1 MSNPSK
7 GVCGYLEQRTKEEY
21 ALLKE
26 WDRQDIP
33 CQPSKFYQLVLAAA
47 NAKASK
53 KHTRIMSDYSE
64 EDSKLIDIFERSIL
78 FGKSFND
85 ENIPEGY
92 MTWSDDMRFAIEAHY
107 IDGFLEFELHTGCG
121 SCIVCTYVKKTKYR
135 TYKYEY
141 FKNLITQ
148 KIKAYR
154 KGLARIKKANE
165 PRDERIAELSQKLA
179 MATALETL
187 SDALG
192 FKIGAADRKKI
203 NKWQAEIAQL
213 RRG

>member
-1 MSNPSK
+1 MNKQTK

-47 NAKASK
+47 NANK
-53 KHTRIMSDYSE
+53 KHTRILSDYSE
-64 EDSKLIDIFERSIL
+64 AEAKLTDIFERSIL
-78 FGKSFND
+78 FGKSFVD

-92 MTWSDDMRFAIEAHY
+92 MTWGDDMCFAIEAHY
-107 IDGFLEFELHTGCG
+107 IEGFLEFYLHTGCG
-121 SCIVCTYVKKTKYR
+121 SYIGCAYVKKTKLR

-141 FKNLITQ
+141 FKNLIAQ
-148 KIKAYR
+148 KVKAYR

-179 MATALETL
+179 MATAVATL

-192 FKIGAADRKKI
+192 FKISAADRKKI
-203 NKWQAEIAQL
+203 NKWQAEITQL

>member
-1 MSNPSK
+1 MINTTN
-7 GVCGYLEQRTKEEY
+7 GVSGYVERSIKDEY
-21 ALLKE
+21 ELLKE
-26 WDRQDIP
+26 WDRQDIL

-64 EDSKLIDIFERSIL
+64 DDSKLIDIFECSIL
-78 FGKSFND
+78 FDKSFTD

-92 MTWSDDMRFAIEAHY
+92 MTWGDDMCFAIEAY
-107 IDGFLEFELHTGCG
+107 YLDGFLEFDLHTGCG
-121 SCIVCTYVKKTKYR
+121 SSIVCTFVKKTKYR

-141 FKNLITQ
+141 FKNLIAQ
-148 KIKAYR
+148 KLKAYR
-154 KGLARIKKANE
+154 KGLARIKKVNE

-179 MATALETL
+179 MATAVETL